1 MSREFIVY
9 SRTGHTGPGFK
20 SLREAGR
27 LDLVY
32 QSILMAIFKSH
43 GLRKDTVFRAFLGG
57 PPNPPLELVVDGS
70 VLHDVRTDERT
81 WEIILRNVLDGKP
94 HPGISIRKNS
104 FQSFLKGRQNIYVL
118 EESGESIMSVELG
131 ENPCFVLGDQV
142 GLPIKEEKFVLRTG
156 TKISLG
162 GTLYMTAQCVNIIN
176 YVLDMRERAGE
187 AVESAEFEPHDVG

>member
-1 MSREFIVY
+1 MPREFVVY
-9 SRTGHTGPGFK
+9 SRTGHTGPGFN

-43 GLRKDTVFRAFLGG
+43 GLRKDVVFRAFLGG
-57 PPNPPLELVVDGS
+57 PPNPPRELVVDGS
-70 VLHDVRTDERT
+70 LLHDVRTDERT

-94 HPGISIRKNS
+94 HPGISVRKNS
-104 FQSFLKGRQNIYVL
+104 FQNFIKERQNIYVL
-118 EESGESIMSVELG
+118 EESGESIRTVELG

-162 GTLYMTAQCVNIIN
+162 GTRYMTAQCVGIIN
-176 YVLDMRERAGE
+176 YVLDLREVPVDSLA
-187 AVESAEFEPHDVG
+187 SAESHDNQ